1 MSDQRICKMWETKMN
16 WMTGKIFCF
25 HILFVAMKVAEGNP
39 RPLPARSGSPVCK
52 VRVIIKACFIIY
64 GIWHKLTCNLSKWF
78 TTGDDG
84 LSSNMTIGVG
94 ISHFFEGQWT
104 QPFGIVG
111 GTFSD
116 NLSRNSYIQSCTIGV
131 WTGIHYIHYITA
143 NILQCHHWF
152 PRKMTSENR
161 VQKFHTVSTQIW
173 VVLWLVENLLH
184 PVRNTTQIWVMLC
197 HQYGIPAFVSETFLL
212 GNQYRCH
219 KMFWLA

>member
-1 MSDQRICKMWETKMN
+1 MVFDINWHVILVNGSLQVMMVYHQIWPLEWESP
-16 WMTGKIFCF
+16 IF
-25 HILFVAMKVAEGNP
+25 
-39 RPLPARSGSPVCK
+39 
-52 VRVIIKACFIIY
+52 
-64 GIWHKLTCNLSKWF
+64 
-78 TTGDDG
+78 
-84 LSSNMTIGVG
+84 SN
-94 ISHFFEGQWT
+94 FFEGQWT

-173 VVLWLVENLLH
+173 VVLWLVENLLP
-184 PVRNTTQIWVMLC
+184 PVRSTTQIWVMLC
-197 HQYGIPAFVSETFLL
+197 HQYGIPAFVSGTFLW